1 MGTKR
6 PNTSV
11 VLAQESKRSK
21 SDLVAYTNRDKA
33 LLESGVRRTSN
44 LQAPIMQLE
53 GHEGEIFTT
62 EFHPEGELL
71 LSSGFDRQIYIWQ
84 VYDDCENVMAM
95 SGHSGAVME
104 AHFTPDGSHI
114 FTCSTDKT
122 LAIWDIVTGQRQ
134 RRFKGHSNFVNSV
147 QGSRRGQQLLC
158 SGSDDRTIKI
168 WDARKKHAAH
178 TLESPYQ
185 VTSVCFGDTGEQVI
199 SGGIDNEVKIW
210 DIRKQAVLHHL
221 RGHSDTITGMSL
233 SPEGD
238 FVLTNAMDNT
248 LRVWD
253 VRPYAP
259 GERCVK
265 VFQGHQHNFE
275 KNLLRCAWS
284 PGSDKISSGSADRH
298 VYIWDVNTRRIL
310 YKLPGHN
317 GSVNDVDFS
326 PKEPLIL
333 SGSSDKTLYLGEI
346 DD

>member
-1 MGTKR
+1 MY
-6 PNTSV
+6 
-11 VLAQESKRSK
+11 E
-21 SDLVAYTNRDKA
+21 
-33 LLESGVRRTSN
+33 
-44 LQAPIMQLE
+44 
-53 GHEGEIFTT
+53 
-62 EFHPEGELL
+62 
-71 LSSGFDRQIYIWQ
+71 
-84 VYDDCENVMAM
+84 DCENVMAM

-122 LAIWDIVTGQRQ
+122 LAFWDIATGQRQ
-134 RRFKGHSNFVNSV
+134 RRFKGHGNFVNSV

-168 WDARKKHAAH
+168 WDARKKDAAH
-178 TLESPYQ
+178 TLESPFQ
-185 VTSVCFGDTGEQVI
+185 VTAVCFGDTGEQVI

-238 FVLTNAMDNT
+238 FILTNAMDNT

-284 PGSDKISSGSADRH
+284 PGSDKITSGSADRH

-317 GSVNDVDFS
+317 GSVNAVDFS

-346 DD
+346 DE

>member
-1 MGTKR
+1 
-6 PNTSV
+6 
-11 VLAQESKRSK
+11 
-21 SDLVAYTNRDKA
+21 
-33 LLESGVRRTSN
+33 
-44 LQAPIMQLE
+44 
-53 GHEGEIFTT
+53 
-62 EFHPEGELL
+62 
-71 LSSGFDRQIYIWQ
+71 
-84 VYDDCENVMAM
+84 MA
-95 SGHSGAVME
+95 
-104 AHFTPDGSHI
+104 
-114 FTCSTDKT
+114 
-122 LAIWDIVTGQRQ
+122 
-134 RRFKGHSNFVNSV
+134 
-147 QGSRRGQQLLC
+147 
-158 SGSDDRTIKI
+158 
-168 WDARKKHAAH
+168 
-178 TLESPYQ
+178 
-185 VTSVCFGDTGEQVI
+185 
-199 SGGIDNEVKIW
+199 
-210 DIRKQAVLHHL
+210 
-221 RGHSDTITGMSL
+221 L

-284 PGSDKISSGSADRH
+284 PGSDKISCGSADRH

-346 DD
+346 ED